1 MKIIPNNKKELKTII
16 KNNIQ
21 KNGVNCSLN
30 HIDVSQI
37 TDFSETF
44 QHVFFNGDISN
55 WDVSNVKDMHDIFHN
70 SQLQKEDKL
79 PYWNLPTQEERINT
93 YLKYHTKKE
102 KKQIEDFLDLSSMH
116 KVNKKMKF
124 NKI

>member
-102 KKQIEDFLDLSSMH
+102 KNRL
-116 KVNKKMKF
+116 
-124 NKI
+124 KIF